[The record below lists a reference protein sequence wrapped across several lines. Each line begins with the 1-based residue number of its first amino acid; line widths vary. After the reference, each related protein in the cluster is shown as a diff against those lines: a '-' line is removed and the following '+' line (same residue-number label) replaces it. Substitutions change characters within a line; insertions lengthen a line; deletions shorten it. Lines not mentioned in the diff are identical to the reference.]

1 MEQLNQIASI
11 IALTMGAAWAAGINL
26 YAAILVLG
34 VLGNTGNINL
44 PPDLHILMDP
54 MVLGA
59 AGIMYAVEFFADK
72 VPGVDNGWDALHT
85 FIRIPAGALM
95 AAGAVGDI
103 NPAVAVAAAILGG
116 GIAAGTHAAKA
127 GTRVI
132 INASPEP
139 FSNIAASL
147 AEDITVIFG
156 LWVALQH
163 PWFFIILI
171 TLFLVILVWV
181 LPKIWRAIKTILS
194 RIARFFRGEKNTEK
208 PSSLMTDH
216 KKIEH

>member
-1 MEQLNQIASI
+1 MEQLNEIASI

-34 VLGNTGNINL
+34 ILGNTGNINL

-54 MVLGA
+54 LVLGA

-72 VPGVDNGWDALHT
+72 VPGVDNGWDAFHT

-163 PWFFIILI
+163 PWFFIILMVI
-171 TLFLVILVWV
+171 FLIFLVWV
-181 LPKIWRAIKTILS
+181 LPKIWKAIKTVFS
-194 RIARFFRGEKNTEK
+194 RIAGFFKGEKKIEN
-208 PSSLMTDH
+208 SSSMMTDH
-216 KKIEH
+216 KKIDH

>member
-1 MEQLNQIASI
+1 MEQLNEIASI

-34 VLGNTGNINL
+34 ILGTTGNINL

-54 MVLGA
+54 LVLGA

-147 AEDITVIFG
+147 AEDMAVIFG
-156 LWVALQH
+156 LWIASQH
-163 PWFFIILI
+163 PWFFIIL
-171 TLFLVILVWV
+171 LSVFLVFLIWV

>member
-1 MEQLNQIASI
+1 MEQLNEIASI

-34 VLGNTGNINL
+34 ILGNTGNINL

-54 MVLGA
+54 LVLWA
-59 AGIMYAVEFFADK
+59 AGIMYAIEFFADK
-72 VPGVDNGWDALHT
+72 VPGVDSGWDALHT

-147 AEDITVIFG
+147 LEDIAVVFG
-156 LWVALQH
+156 LWTALQH

-171 TLFLVILVWV
+171 VVFLIFLAWV
-181 LPKIWRAIKTILS
+181 LPKIWRAIKTVFS
-194 RIARFFRGEKNTEK
+194 RIARFFKGEKKTEHS
-208 PSSLMTDH
+208 SSLMTDY
-216 KKIEH
+216 KKIDH

>member
-1 MEQLNQIASI
+1 MEQLNEIASI

-34 VLGNTGNINL
+34 ILGNTGNINL

-54 MVLGA
+54 LVLGA
-59 AGIMYAVEFFADK
+59 AGIMYAIEFFADK
-72 VPGVDNGWDALHT
+72 VPGVDSGWDALHT

-147 AEDITVIFG
+147 AEDIAVIFG
-156 LWVALQH
+156 LWAALQH
-163 PWFFIILI
+163 PWFFIVLI
-171 TLFLVILVWV
+171 VVFLFFLVWV
-181 LPKIWRAIKTILS
+181 LPKIWKAIKTVFS
-194 RIARFFRGEKNTEK
+194 RIARFFRSEKNTEN
-208 PSSLMTDH
+208 PSALMTNH

>member
-1 MEQLNQIASI
+1 MEQLNEIASI

-34 VLGNTGNINL
+34 ILGNTGNINL
-44 PPDLHILMDP
+44 PPDLQILMDP
-54 MVLGA
+54 LVLGA

-103 NPAVAVAAAILGG
+103 NPAVAMAAAILGG

-147 AEDITVIFG
+147 AEDIAVIFG

-163 PWFFIILI
+163 PWFFMILMVV
-171 TLFLVILVWV
+171 FLIFLAWV
-181 LPKIWRAIKTILS
+181 LPKIWRAIKAVFS
-194 RIARFFRGEKNTEK
+194 RIARFFKGEKKTEN
-208 PSSLMTDH
+208 PTSLMTNH

>member
-1 MEQLNQIASI
+1 MEQLNEIASI

-34 VLGNTGNINL
+34 ILGNTGNINL
-44 PPDLHILMDP
+44 PPDLYILMDP
-54 MVLGA
+54 LVLWA

-72 VPGVDNGWDALHT
+72 IPGVDNGWDALHT

-95 AAGAVGDI
+95 AAGAVGEL

-127 GTRVI
+127 GTRVM

-139 FSNIAASL
+139 FSNIATSL
-147 AEDITVIFG
+147 TEDLAVIFG

-163 PWFFIILI
+163 PWFFIILMVV
-171 TLFLVILVWV
+171 FLIFLAWV
-181 LPKIWRAIKTILS
+181 LPKIWRAIKTVFS
-194 RIARFFRGEKNTEK
+194 RIARFFKGEKKAEN
-208 PSSLMTDH
+208 PSSLMTNH

>member
-1 MEQLNQIASI
+1 MEQLNEIISI

-34 VLGNTGNINL
+34 ILGNTGNINL

-103 NPAVAVAAAILGG
+103 NPALALAAAILGG

-127 GTRVI
+127 GTRVM

-147 AEDITVIFG
+147 AEDLAVIFG

-163 PWFFIILI
+163 PWFFIILMVV
-171 TLFLVILVWV
+171 FLVFLAWV
-181 LPKIWRAIKTILS
+181 LPKIWRAIKAVFS
-194 RIARFFRGEKNTEK
+194 RIARFFKGEKKPEN
-208 PSSLMTDH
+208 PSSLMTNH

>member
-34 VLGNTGNINL
+34 ILGTTGNINL

-54 MVLGA
+54 LVLGA

-132 INASPEP
+132 INTSPEP

-171 TLFLVILVWV
+171 VVFLVFLAWV
-181 LPKIWRAIKTILS
+181 LPKIWKAIKTIFS

-208 PSSLMTDH
+208 PSALMTNH

>member
-1 MEQLNQIASI
+1 MEQLNEIASI

-34 VLGNTGNINL
+34 ILGNTGNINL
-44 PPDLHILMDP
+44 PPDLYILMDP
-54 MVLGA
+54 LVLGA

-95 AAGAVGDI
+95 AAGAVGEM

-116 GIAAGTHAAKA
+116 GIAAGTHAVKA
-127 GTRVI
+127 GTRVM

-147 AEDITVIFG
+147 AEDLAVIFG

-163 PWFFIILI
+163 PWFFIILMVV
-171 TLFLVILVWV
+171 FLIFLAWV
-181 LPKIWRAIKTILS
+181 LPKIWRAIKMVFS
-194 RIARFFRGEKNTEK
+194 RIARFFKGEKKAEN
-208 PSSLMTDH
+208 PSSLMTNH
-216 KKIEH
+216 KKIEY

>member
-1 MEQLNQIASI
+1 MEQLNEIASI

-34 VLGNTGNINL
+34 ILGNTGNIAL

-54 MVLGA
+54 LVLGA
-59 AGIMYAVEFFADK
+59 AGIMYAIEFFADK

-95 AAGAVGDI
+95 AAGAVGEM
-103 NPAVAVAAAILGG
+103 NPAVALAAAILGG

-163 PWFFIILI
+163 PWFFIILMVI
-171 TLFLVILVWV
+171 FLIFLAWV
-181 LPKIWRAIKTILS
+181 LPKIWRAIKTVFS
-194 RIARFFRGEKNTEK
+194 RIARFFKGEKKFENS
-208 PSSLMTDH
+208 SSLMTDH
-216 KKIEH
+216 KKIDH

>member
-1 MEQLNQIASI
+1 MEQLNEIASI

-34 VLGNTGNINL
+34 ILGTTGNINL

-54 MVLGA
+54 LVLGA
-59 AGIMYAVEFFADK
+59 AGVMYAVEFFADK

-103 NPAVAVAAAILGG
+103 NPAVSLAAAILGG
-116 GIAAGTHAAKA
+116 GIAAGTHVAKA

-132 INASPEP
+132 INTSPEP

-156 LWVALQH
+156 LWMALQH

-171 TLFLVILVWV
+171 VVFLVFLVWM
-181 LPKIWRAIKTILS
+181 LPKIWRAIKTIFS

-208 PSSLMTDH
+208 PLSLMTDQ

>member
-1 MEQLNQIASI
+1 MEQLNEISSI
-11 IALTMGAAWAAGINL
+11 IALTMGAAWASGINL

-34 VLGNTGNINL
+34 ILGTTGNISL

-54 MVLGA
+54 LVLGA

-95 AAGAVGDI
+95 AAGAVGEI

-116 GIAAGTHAAKA
+116 GIAAGTHAVKA

-139 FSNIAASL
+139 FSNIATSL
-147 AEDITVIFG
+147 AEDMAVVAG

-163 PWFFIILI
+163 PWFFIVLMV
-171 TLFLVILVWV
+171 LFLIFLIWV
-181 LPKIWRAIKTILS
+181 LPKLWRAIKAVFS
-194 RIARFFRGEKNTEK
+194 KIAGFFKSEKRPENS
-208 PSSLMTDH
+208 SSLMTNH

>member
-1 MEQLNQIASI
+1 MEQLNEIASI

-34 VLGNTGNINL
+34 ILGTTGNINL
-44 PPDLHILMDP
+44 PPDLHILMNP
-54 MVLGA
+54 LVLGA
-59 AGIMYAVEFFADK
+59 AGVMYAVEFFADK

-103 NPAVAVAAAILGG
+103 NPAVSLAAAILGG
-116 GIAAGTHAAKA
+116 GIAAGTHVAKA

-132 INASPEP
+132 INTSPEP

-147 AEDITVIFG
+147 TEDITVIFG
-156 LWVALQH
+156 LWMALQH

-171 TLFLVILVWV
+171 VVFLVFLVWM
-181 LPKIWRAIKTILS
+181 LPKIWRAIKTIFS

-208 PSSLMTDH
+208 PLSLMTDQ

>member
-1 MEQLNQIASI
+1 MEQLNEVISI

-34 VLGNTGNINL
+34 ILGNTGNINL

-103 NPAVAVAAAILGG
+103 NPAVALAAAILGG

-127 GTRVI
+127 GTRVM

-147 AEDITVIFG
+147 AEDVAVIFG

-163 PWFFIILI
+163 PWFFIILMVV
-171 TLFLVILVWV
+171 FLVFLAWV
-181 LPKIWRAIKTILS
+181 LPKIWRAIKLVFS
-194 RIARFFRGEKNTEK
+194 RIARFFKGEKKTES
-208 PSSLMTDH
+208 PSSLATNH

>member
-1 MEQLNQIASI
+1 MEQLNEIASI

-34 VLGNTGNINL
+34 ILGTTGNINL

-54 MVLGA
+54 LVLGA
-59 AGIMYAVEFFADK
+59 AGVMYAVEFFADK

-103 NPAVAVAAAILGG
+103 NPAVSLAAAILGG
-116 GIAAGTHAAKA
+116 GIAAGTHVAKA

-132 INASPEP
+132 INTSPEP

-147 AEDITVIFG
+147 TEDITVIFG
-156 LWVALQH
+156 LWMALQH

-171 TLFLVILVWV
+171 VVFLVFLVWM
-181 LPKIWRAIKTILS
+181 LPKIWRAIKTIFS

-208 PSSLMTDH
+208 PLSLMTDQ
-216 KKIEH
+216 KKIEQ